1 MKQGDLSVREYNTL
15 FLKSGLHGKHGEETL
30 VSMYREGLRE
40 EIRSEIGSKVFSSID
55 DIIQAALDVEEG
67 ETPSDTNGSPTKSS
81 DTNGSPTESDESG
94 NRPKKKAR
102 TKNNEKNDQVDEEE
116 EDEAEAEH
124 DEIDADN
131 DSDLS
136 RPNRLEGSDDE
147 SESKVDL
154 QDYKEYL
161 EEHHKSD
168 NSFHCPPLTYR
179 KRIKTSVLRLANMVS
194 RTKQGSM
201 SIKGSLESTEFA
213 TLGSLFEEATEV
225 EAILEK
231 EKSPQKSPG
240 RRKRKTRPNSFM
252 DPEDEDPLEEP
263 GVEDGEESDDDE
275 SVDKNND
282 EEWVYE
288 GETLVEVDEDEMSDH
303 GSDKKTRMSTVLSS
317 PDEETDHGRDEN
329 THDASGA
336 GEAPSSLP
344 PSLTPVPLA
353 VVPLLT

>member
-136 RPNRLEGSDDE
+136 RPNQLEGSDDE
-147 SESKVDL
+147 SDSKVDL

-168 NSFHCPPLTYR
+168 N
-179 KRIKTSVLRLANMVS
+179 
-194 RTKQGSM
+194 
-201 SIKGSLESTEFA
+201 IKGSLESTEFA

-275 SVDKNND
+275 SVDENND

-303 GSDKKTRMSTVLSS
+303 GSDEKTRMSTVLSS

-336 GEAPSSLP
+336 GESPSSLP